1 MTTET
6 LYSSNPRRERRL
18 RTKLGDGRG
27 RTRRRRES
35 VMRQSRDVIAWSSLS
50 HRNSF
55 HLLCVQLANC
65 LLVSGGENLSC
76 LPHHFCLFITSSK
89 NILIKNV
96 CFCFCFVVVVFLRG
110 WGGGGGRQSMLCHCL
125 ATLPF
130 RHPLSTW
137 NSASKLCRETKDDD
151 RPD

>member
-27 RTRRRRES
+27 RTRRRRER
-35 VMRQSRDVIAWSSLS
+35 VMRQFRDVIAWSSF

-55 HLLCVQLANC
+55 HLLSACSSLTVCWSLAVKTC
-65 LLVSGGENLSC
+65 
-76 LPHHFCLFITSSK
+76 PAHHIISVCFITSSK
-89 NILIKNV
+89 NIKIKNV
-96 CFCFCFVVVVFLRG
+96 CFFCFCFCCCFFF
-110 WGGGGGRQSMLCHCL
+110 GGRQSMPCKCL

-137 NSASKLCRETKDDD
+137 NSASKLCRETKDVDD